1 MSRYLRT
8 ETTISKL
15 EAMQAKIDYM
25 AEQYG
30 KYDQEMAESIL
41 GISASIE
48 MALERLRPEVERKAV
63 VREMFNIN

>member
-15 EAMQAKIDYM
+15 EAMQAKTDKL
-25 AEQYG
+25 AEQLA
-30 KYDQEMAESIL
+30 KYDQDMAESIL

-48 MALERLRPEVERKAV
+48 LALEKLRPEIERKQLLKQL
-63 VREMFNIN
+63 FNVN

>member
-15 EAMQAKIDYM
+15 EAMQVKTDRL
-25 AEQYG
+25 AEQLA
-30 KYDQEMAESIL
+30 KYDQDMAESIL

-48 MALERLRPEVERKAV
+48 LALEKLRPEIERKQFV
-63 VREMFNIN
+63 KQLFNIN

>member
-15 EAMQAKIDYM
+15 EAMQAKIDHM

-30 KYDQEMAESIL
+30 KYDQEMEESIL

-63 VREMFNIN
+63 LKEMFNI

>member
-15 EAMQAKIDYM
+15 EAMQAKIDHM
-25 AEQYG
+25 ADQYG
-30 KYDQEMAESIL
+30 KYDQEMEESIL

-48 MALERLRPEVERKAV
+48 MALERLRSEVERKAV
-63 VREMFNIN
+63 LKEMFNI

>member
-15 EAMQAKIDYM
+15 EAMQTKTDKL
-25 AEQYG
+25 AEQLA
-30 KYDQEMAESIL
+30 KYDQDMAESIL

-48 MALERLRPEVERKAV
+48 LALEKLRPEIERKQFV
-63 VREMFNIN
+63 KQLFNVN

>member
-15 EAMQAKIDYM
+15 ETMQAKTDKL
-25 AEQYG
+25 AEQLA
-30 KYDQEMAESIL
+30 KYDQDMAESIL

-48 MALERLRPEVERKAV
+48 LALEKLRPEIERKQFLKQL
-63 VREMFNIN
+63 FNTN

>member
-15 EAMQAKIDYM
+15 ETMQVKTDKL
-25 AEQYG
+25 AEQLA
-30 KYDQEMAESIL
+30 KYDQDMAESIL

-48 MALERLRPEVERKAV
+48 LVLEKLRPEIERKQFV
-63 VREMFNIN
+63 KQLFNIN

>member
-15 EAMQAKIDYM
+15 EAMQAKADKL
-25 AEQYG
+25 AEQLA
-30 KYDQEMAESIL
+30 KYDQDMAESIL

-48 MALERLRPEVERKAV
+48 LALEKLRPEIERKQFV
-63 VREMFNIN
+63 KQLFNIN

>member
-15 EAMQAKIDYM
+15 EAMQAKVDHM

-30 KYDQEMAESIL
+30 KYDQDMAESIL

-63 VREMFNIN
+63 LKEMLNIN